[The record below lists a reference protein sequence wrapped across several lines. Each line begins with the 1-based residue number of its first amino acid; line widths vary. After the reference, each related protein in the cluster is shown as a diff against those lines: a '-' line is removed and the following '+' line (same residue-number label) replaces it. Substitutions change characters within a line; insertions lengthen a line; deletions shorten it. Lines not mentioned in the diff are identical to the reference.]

1 MKIPSVKK
9 LVENYTLA
17 EVTLAEAAI
26 LDGEKP
32 QIEVEGEDEGEQLT
46 HAFAAKYILEMMA
59 EGMEFKL
66 ALREFTQKVRNSIS

>member
-9 LVENYTLA
+9 LVENYSLEEVAAA
-17 EVTLAEAAI
+17 EEAI
-26 LDGEKP
+26 LEGEKP

-46 HAFAAKYILEMMA
+46 HAYAAKYILEMMA
-59 EGMEFKL
+59 GGMEFKQ